1 MNTEEFR
8 SQGKNLI
15 DFICETRNN
24 TSEKPVI
31 PGKECK
37 VNFMKK
43 WLPSEYIHGS
53 C

>member
-8 SQGKNLI
+8 SQGKKVI
-15 DFICETRNN
+15 DFICEQRN
-24 TSEKPVI
+24 TVAKKRVV

-43 WLPSEYIHGS
+43 LLPSEYGFP
-53 C
+53 